1 MAQDDF
7 LDWLNED
14 YGDRYVQQKLEAEL
28 QDAYAYQARE
38 STAIRSQVAQLTGS
52 IEQRLDRL
60 TKAFYAFVELSD
72 LRAEMA
78 VFEDEASVRH
88 AALRLLRSLLRRATD
103 PDVELQLSPLPAGLP
118 RCRGYWLRPAVG
130 SVAASAAGDERAAAA
145 ALAEA
150 QELDPVRTAV
160 FRTASLAVA
169 GQPALALPLLPA
181 ALQQPGEQVTYAQR
195 ALWRACAHGV
205 YGDLGADLIR
215 EWLAGHVDG
224 LDAEA
229 AAAEGSQWGSAAW
242 QAFKVAELPG
252 QLRRGLSHAL
262 SQHDELVSPLVAARE
277 LTALASWVREA
288 VTGEPADPAPAAGL
302 DPAGAADFPVTA
314 LGAVAAALTEE
325 GSQDEITLARRA
337 RQLREIIDDRKT
349 STRPSWDAPEDP
361 TLVLLRA
368 DAFGPDLRLRKL
380 ALHAGSQWIIT
391 LADGLAKS
399 AAVLPPEQ
407 VEITVYGHAVR
418 LSAAGQASLS
428 AAYAEIEQENAP
440 QNISDKLFG
449 KKHAAEETAREQE
462 WLASGANQAAATFA
476 TRVTELRSAVQQAVA
491 DQEAIREALS
501 RP

>member
-1 MAQDDF
+1 MAQDNF

-14 YGDRYVQQKLEAEL
+14 YGDRYVQRKLEAEL

-103 PDVELQLSPLPAGLP
+103 PDVELQLPPLPAGLP

-130 SVAASAAGDERAAAA
+130 SVAASVAGDEPAAAA

-205 YGDLGADLIR
+205 YGDLGADLVR
-215 EWLAGHVDG
+215 EWLTGHVDG
-224 LDAEA
+224 LDAAA
-229 AAAEGSQWGSAAW
+229 AAAEGSQWSSAARAGVQGGGAARSAPPW
-242 QAFKVAELPG
+242 AVA
-252 QLRRGLSHAL
+252 RA
-262 SQHDELVSPLVAARE
+262 VAARR
-277 LTALASWVREA
+277 A
-288 VTGEPADPAPAAGL
+288 GQPARRRQGAGRAGL
-302 DPAGAADFPVTA
+302 
-314 LGAVAAALTEE
+314 LGARGGNRRAVWPGRGGQHQHGHQEHGRNSRERRRHRAARGLP
-325 GSQDEITLARRA
+325 GHRARRG
-337 RQLREIIDDRKT
+337 RRG
-349 STRPSWDAPEDP
+349 
-361 TLVLLRA
+361 A
-368 DAFGPDLRLRKL
+368 D
-380 ALHAGSQWIIT
+380 
-391 LADGLAKS
+391 
-399 AAVLPPEQ
+399 
-407 VEITVYGHAVR
+407 
-418 LSAAGQASLS
+418 
-428 AAYAEIEQENAP
+428 
-440 QNISDKLFG
+440 
-449 KKHAAEETAREQE
+449 
-462 WLASGANQAAATFA
+462 
-476 TRVTELRSAVQQAVA
+476 
-491 DQEAIREALS
+491 
-501 RP
+501 